1 VPETKKGVDMESKAR
16 VMGHPV
22 HPILVPFPLGLLTT
36 SVIFD
41 VVHLLA
47 GGARWAEIS
56 FWMIAV
62 GVIGGLFAAVFGLI
76 DWLGIPSGTR
86 AKAIG
91 LGHGLSNVL
100 MVALF
105 AVSWLLRSGAPG
117 DPAVLPIVLSFLG
130 MGLASLGGFLG
141 GELVFRM
148 GIGVEEGANP
158 NASRSSSGR
167 PPGGGSWGAR
177 EVRP

>member
-1 VPETKKGVDMESKAR
+1 MESKAR
-16 VMGHPV
+16 VMGHPI
-22 HPILVPFPLGLLTT
+22 HPILVPFPIGLLTT

-41 VVHLLA
+41 VVYLLA

-62 GVIGGLFAAVFGLI
+62 GVIGGLLAAVFGFI

-86 AKAIG
+86 AKSIG

-117 DPAVLPIVLSFLG
+117 DPGVLPIVLSFLG
-130 MGLASLGGFLG
+130 VGLVSLGGFLG

-158 NASRSSSGR
+158 NASGSSSGR
-167 PPGGGSWGAR
+167 PSGGGSGGAR
-177 EVRP
+177 EVGP

>member
-1 VPETKKGVDMESKAR
+1 LEPEEGEGMESKAK
-16 VMGHPV
+16 MAGHPV

-41 VVHLLA
+41 IIHLLT

-62 GVIGGLFAAVFGLI
+62 GVVAGLLAAVFGLI
-76 DWLGIPSGTR
+76 DWLAIPPGTR

-91 LGHGLSNVL
+91 LWHGLSNVV

-105 AVSWLLRSGAPG
+105 AASWLVRSSAPG
-117 DPAVLPIVLSFLG
+117 DPGILPIVLSFLG
-130 MGLASLGGFLG
+130 VGLASLGGFLG

-148 GIGVEEGANP
+148 GIGVAQGANP
-158 NASRSSSGR
+158 NASSSLSER
-167 PPGGGSWGAR
+167 PAG
-177 EVRP
+177 ED

>member
-1 VPETKKGVDMESKAR
+1 MESKAKM
-16 VMGHPV
+16 VGHPV

-41 VVHLLA
+41 IIHLLT

-62 GVIGGLFAAVFGLI
+62 GVVAGLLAAVFGLI
-76 DWLGIPSGTR
+76 DWLAIPPGTR

-91 LGHGLSNVL
+91 LWHGLSNVV

-105 AVSWLLRSGAPG
+105 AASWLARSSAPG
-117 DPAVLPIVLSFLG
+117 DPGVLPIVLSFLG
-130 MGLASLGGFLG
+130 VGLASLGGFLG

-148 GIGVEEGANP
+148 GIGVAQGANS
-158 NASRSSSGR
+158 NASSSLSGR
-167 PPGGGSWGAR
+167 PAGKD
-177 EVRP
+177 

>member
-1 VPETKKGVDMESKAR
+1 LEPEEGEGMESKAK
-16 VMGHPV
+16 MAGHPV

-41 VVHLLA
+41 IIHLLT

-62 GVIGGLFAAVFGLI
+62 GVVAGLLAAVFGLI
-76 DWLGIPSGTR
+76 DWLAIPPGTR

-91 LGHGLSNVL
+91 LWHGLSNVV

-105 AVSWLLRSGAPG
+105 AASWLVRSSAPG
-117 DPAVLPIVLSFLG
+117 DPGILPIVLSFLG
-130 MGLASLGGFLG
+130 VGLASLGGFLG

-148 GIGVEEGANP
+148 GIGVAQGANP
-158 NASRSSSGR
+158 NASSSLSGR
-167 PPGGGSWGAR
+167 PAG
-177 EVRP
+177 ED

>member
-1 VPETKKGVDMESKAR
+1 MESRASM
-16 VMGHPV
+16 MGHPI

-41 VVHLLA
+41 VVHLLT

-56 FWMIAV
+56 FWMIAA
-62 GVIGGLFAAVFGLI
+62 GVIGGFLAAFFGLI
-76 DWLGIPSGTR
+76 DWLAIPSGTR

-91 LGHGLSNVL
+91 LGHGLSNVV

-105 AVSWLLRSGAPG
+105 AMSWLLRSGAPG
-117 DPAVLPIVLSFLG
+117 EPGALPIGLSFLG
-130 MGLASLGGFLG
+130 VGLASLGGFLG

-148 GIGVEEGANP
+148 GIGVAQGANP
-158 NASRSSSGR
+158 NASSSLSGR
-167 PPGGGSWGAR
+167 PAG
-177 EVRP
+177 ED

>member
-1 VPETKKGVDMESKAR
+1 MESRAK
-16 VMGHPV
+16 VMGHPIQ
-22 HPILVPFPLGLLTT
+22 PILIPFPIGLLTT

-62 GVIGGLFAAVFGLI
+62 GVVGGLLAAVFGLI
-76 DWLGIPSGTR
+76 DWLGIPSDTR

-105 AVSWLLRSGAPG
+105 AVSWLLRTGAPG
-117 DPAVLPIVLSFLG
+117 DPGILPIVLSFLG
-130 MGLASLGGFLG
+130 VGLVSLGGFLG

-148 GIGVEEGANP
+148 GIGVAERANP
-158 NASRSSSGR
+158 NASGSSSGR
-167 PPGGGSWGAR
+167 SPGEGR
-177 EVRP
+177 EG

>member
-1 VPETKKGVDMESKAR
+1 MKSKAR
-16 VMGHPV
+16 VMGHPI
-22 HPILVPFPLGLLTT
+22 HPILVAFPIGLLTN

-47 GGARWAEIS
+47 GGARWAGIS

-62 GVIGGLFAAVFGLI
+62 AVFGLI

-100 MVALF
+100 VVALF
-105 AVSWLLRSGAPG
+105 AVSWLLRSSAPG
-117 DPAVLPIVLSFLG
+117 NPGVLPVVLSFLG
-130 MGLASLGGFLG
+130 VGLASLGGFLG

-158 NASRSSSGR
+158 NASGSFFER
-167 PPGGGSWGAR
+167 PPGEGSGDAR
-177 EVRP
+177 ER

>member
-1 VPETKKGVDMESKAR
+1 VLKPEEGEGMESKAK
-16 VMGHPV
+16 MAGHPV

-41 VVHLLA
+41 IIHLLT

-62 GVIGGLFAAVFGLI
+62 GVVAGLLAAVFGLI
-76 DWLGIPSGTR
+76 DWLAIPPGTR

-91 LGHGLSNVL
+91 LWHGLSNVV

-105 AVSWLLRSGAPG
+105 AASWLVRSSAPG
-117 DPAVLPIVLSFLG
+117 DPGVLPIVLSFLG
-130 MGLASLGGFLG
+130 VGLASLGGFLG

-148 GIGVEEGANP
+148 GIGVAQGANP
-158 NASRSSSGR
+158 NASSSLSGR
-167 PPGGGSWGAR
+167 PAG
-177 EVRP
+177 ED

>member
-1 VPETKKGVDMESKAR
+1 LEPEEGEGMESKAK
-16 VMGHPV
+16 MAGHPV

-41 VVHLLA
+41 IIHLLT

-62 GVIGGLFAAVFGLI
+62 GVVAGLLAAVFGLI
-76 DWLGIPSGTR
+76 DWLAIPPGTR

-91 LGHGLSNVL
+91 LWHGLSNVV

-105 AVSWLLRSGAPG
+105 AASWLVRSSAPG
-117 DPAVLPIVLSFLG
+117 DPGVLPIVLSFLG
-130 MGLASLGGFLG
+130 VGLASLGGFLG

-148 GIGVEEGANP
+148 GIGVAQGANP
-158 NASRSSSGR
+158 NASSSLSGS
-167 PPGGGSWGAR
+167 PAG
-177 EVRP
+177 ED